1 MSKEDYHVVVEA
13 PEVQVH
19 KVGEVGADEH
29 LVVLILGH
37 RVPGQAERAQGLEP
51 PQVDDLRG
59 ERACLLSLP
68 SAHAGKPQGGAAV
81 FARGPTL
88 WGPSLLVCEG
98 AAGVS
103 HAGVE
108 RTQRHKEHQEE
119 GWHPLPKR
127 PLSLRPPLSAQ
138 APFPPVKCSER
149 PCALKFSRTWIYWV
163 AACGTTTN
171 NHLIFLLLVTGDIQQ
186 DHQPPHRTASPPLC

>member
-1 MSKEDYHVVVEA
+1 MSFLLLFSSYYSHVEA
-13 PEVQVH
+13 APLPEASLAPIWPNAKLFTYCH
-19 KVGEVGADEH
+19 
-29 LVVLILGH
+29 
-37 RVPGQAERAQGLEP
+37 
-51 PQVDDLRG
+51 
-59 ERACLLSLP
+59 CLLSLP